1 MKSNITDINVL
12 IVHQTERA
20 VLVKADEDADGVWL
34 PLSQVEID
42 REPGRYGVVTLPV
55 WLAEEKELI

>member
-1 MKSNITDINVL
+1 MKSNITDIDVL

-42 REPGRYGVVTLPV
+42 GEPGGYGVVTLPV
-55 WLAEEKELI
+55 WLAEEKELV